1 MVPETLKVSEQNSY
15 FPGGD
20 IVWRGDAAGN
30 RHEQAKAVFDRA
42 LTQGTE
48 TLEGIVNVGLDVRV
62 ERFHAL
68 TQKARHTTGGSIR
81 LDSRFAFVILQQAL

>member
-1 MVPETLKVSEQNSY
+1 MVPEALKVSEQNSY

-48 TLEGIVNVGLDVRV
+48 NLEGIVNVGLDVRV